1 MNLRTIALP
10 TLGLLAALVLSGC
23 TTNTTNEDAGMDG
36 MSGANHASGFS
47 QNEVSTE
54 FNAADLAFTNEMI
67 MHHQQAIEMADLVL
81 DEDGVDPDVV
91 TLAENIKAAQQPE
104 IDLMQSWLEA
114 WGEPTMN
121 TGDLDGMDHGGAGM
135 MMSDDDMSALDAAN
149 GAEANSLF
157 LEQMIVHHQGAIDM
171 AEQEIENGKNPDAME
186 IAKKIVDDQTAEIQ
200 KMQEML
206 QGD

>member
-10 TLGLLAALVLSGC
+10 ALGLLAALVLSGC
-23 TTNTTNEDAGMDG
+23 TINTTNEDAGMDG
-36 MSGANHASGFS
+36 MSGMNHGSGSS

-54 FNAADLAFTNEMI
+54 FNDADLAFTNEMI

-91 TLAENIKAAQQPE
+91 ALAENIKAAQQPE
-104 IDLMQSWLEA
+104 IDLMQSWLQA

-121 TGDLDGMDHGGAGM
+121 TGDMDGMDHGGAGM
-135 MMSDDDMSALDAAN
+135 MMSDDDMNALDAAS
-149 GAEANSLF
+149 GAAASSLF

-171 AEQEIENGKNPDAME
+171 AEQEIDNGTNPDAIE
-186 IAKKIVDDQTAEIQ
+186 LAKKIVDDQTAEIQ

-206 QGD
+206 QGN